1 MPPHLKRRCLSFL
14 FRDHKID
21 GKQLNEQARI
31 QFQGVGFD
39 PCISGV
45 TYICIYIYVYIDI
58 DQSINLSIY
67 LSIYPAIPLSI
78 YLSIYLSFFLSSFF
92 LSFLLSFFL
101 SYLSIHLTISLSLSL
116 FYDLLCIYI
125 YIPLKKTNNWAAF
138 KASEKSTG
146 VWRTLRPLD
155 SMKNQH

>member
-45 TYICIYIYVYIDI
+45 TYICIYIYICIHRYRSIN
-58 DQSINLSIY
+58 QSIYLFIYLSSYPSIYLFIY
-67 LSIYPAIPLSI
+67 LSIVLSFFV
-78 YLSIYLSFFLSSFF
+78 LSFFLAFF
-92 LSFLLSFFL
+92 LSI
-101 SYLSIHLTISLSLSL
+101 LSIHPSNYLPLSL